1 MHNCR
6 AITLHSTLGGAQC
19 LVRELQTCGV
29 RVNAAIL
36 LILVAS

>member
-29 RVNAAIL
+29 RARRTL
-36 LILVAS
+36 FILVAS